1 MAKSGSKIVNRPQ
14 NLDEAVE
21 QIEGKELKAS
31 VNAVRSAGKKLLE
44 NESSEAEVIETKDD
58 EFVGHH
64 AIVTKEDI
72 ISQDL
77 ILGMLHKDF
86 PEAHFITEEKA
97 GEDADPEVTGRIL
110 SRENYS
116 QHLDGLVFGIDPIDG
131 SSQRAN
137 GGAEWSISVGAMEN
151 GEHIGGAIFAPD
163 IKGGQLVFGEK
174 GKGVW
179 VSEYG
184 KPPVK
189 VEISKNED
197 RDLLI
202 YTGVD
207 VCLDPKFNRFVN
219 EVANDKRTRTVKSDG
234 SCPQG
239 LIMVAL
245 ERVDAFIQ
253 PTQRVW
259 DWFGALPLVEE
270 SGGKV
275 QFYRFEGGEIVP
287 VDKPER
293 ADYDPESR
301 NLGFVAG
308 RPQVVDRLFSQLREQ
323 YGKQQN

>member
-1 MAKSGSKIVNRPQ
+1 MSENGSEVENSPR
-14 NLDEAVE
+14 NLSEVLD
-21 QIEGKELKAS
+21 QIGSKELKAS
-31 VNAVRSAGKKLLE
+31 VGAVVSAGKKLLE
-44 NESSEAEVIETKDD
+44 NEGQGEVIETKDD

-77 ILGMLHKDF
+77 ILSRLHEDF
-86 PEAHFITEEKA
+86 PEAYFITEEKA
-97 GEDADPEVTGRIL
+97 GEDANPEVTERIL
-110 SRENYS
+110 SGENYS
-116 QHLDGLVFGIDPIDG
+116 QRLDGLVFGIDPIDG

-137 GGAEWSISVGAMEN
+137 GGPEWSISVGAMEN
-151 GEHIGGAIFAPD
+151 GEHLGGAVFAPD
-163 IKGGQLVFGEK
+163 IKGGQLVFGAK

-184 KPPVK
+184 KPPVEVK
-189 VEISKNED
+189 ISKDED

-207 VCLDPKFNRFVN
+207 VCLDPRFNHFIN
-219 EVANDKRTRTVKSDG
+219 EVANDKKTRTVKSDG

-239 LIMVAL
+239 LIMAAL
-245 ERVDAFIQ
+245 GRVDAFIQ

-270 SGGKV
+270 SEGKV
-275 QFYRFEGGEIVP
+275 QFYRFEDGEIKP

-301 NLGFVAG
+301 NLGFIAG

-323 YGKQQN
+323 YGQQ